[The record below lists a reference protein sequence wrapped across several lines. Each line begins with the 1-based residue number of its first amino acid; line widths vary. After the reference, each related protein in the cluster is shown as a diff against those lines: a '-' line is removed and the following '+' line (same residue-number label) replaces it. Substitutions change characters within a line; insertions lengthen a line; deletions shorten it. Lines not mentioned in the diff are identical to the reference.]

1 MMNNVVYIIPVIEK
15 DAALLY
21 GFLQERVVMSGIR
34 YIVKSNFPIKNRLQA
49 EDVQYIYK
57 EDTSIYHAWRQALS
71 MADIEYDDYVSFL
84 GVTDRVSSGFVTTV
98 TANKK
103 LNHCLIYGNRAN
115 QNFKNK
121 TKLQILCDKRPWFD
135 VQHPGLLLKRRH
147 LNDFI
152 KHQPVTTAA
161 QDLEIF
167 IRLNRV
173 RKLSCFHVDEL
184 QCTMGINGVSYSK
197 SFLRS
202 YLKDWIKIYTE
213 YGLFVKIPPV
223 VLLKVLVRSI

>member
-1 MMNNVVYIIPVIEK
+1 MNNIVYIIPVIEK
-15 DAALLY
+15 DAALLD
-21 GFLQERVVMSGIR
+21 GFLQERVVMSGIS
-34 YIVKSNFPIKNRLQA
+34 YIVKSNFPIKNGLQA

-57 EDTSIYHAWRQALS
+57 EDNCIYQAWRQALS
-71 MADIEYDDYVSFL
+71 IADIEYEDYVSFL
-84 GVTDRVSSGFVTTV
+84 GVTDRVSRGFVAAV
-98 TANKK
+98 TAHKR
-103 LNHCLIYGNRAN
+103 LNYCLIYGNRAN
-115 QNFKNK
+115 QDFRNK

-147 LNDFI
+147 LKDFI
-152 KHQPVTTAA
+152 KHQPATIVA

-173 RKLSCFHVDEL
+173 CKLSCFHVDEL
-184 QCTMGINGVSYSK
+184 QCKMGINGVSYSK
-197 SFLRS
+197 KFLRS

-213 YGLFVKIPPV
+213 YGLFVKIPPI